1 MSPRGCFAG
10 NRSAITYTAFLR
22 DPAGWPM
29 LILWQPRRSAPLPGA
44 AMSMRWGYRYFKLWV
59 AVSLAWA
66 AIAAV
71 ITIATPTSK
80 APPASAALHC
90 TDTVQQAPTLPP
102 LRPTGGRTDEQRLS
116 VVNAHARAQQECTGR
131 AILRL
136 AALQAEQKRNSIQKG
151 LFALFALP
159 FGTLAL
165 GLTLAWILKGF
176 GPLRLST

>member
-1 MSPRGCFAG
+1 
-10 NRSAITYTAFLR
+10 
-22 DPAGWPM
+22 
-29 LILWQPRRSAPLPGA
+29 
-44 AMSMRWGYRYFKLWV
+44 MSMRWGYRYFKLWV

-71 ITIATPTSK
+71 ITIATPTSI

-90 TDTVQQAPTLPP
+90 SDTAQQDPSH
-102 LRPTGGRTDEQRLS
+102 RPTAGRTNEQRLS
-116 VVNAHARAQQECTGR
+116 VMNAHARAQQECTGR

-136 AALQAEQKRNSIQKG
+136 AALQAEQKRNRIQKG